1 MVPKSDRLTVQEI
14 LIDKIFFHRALHRHH
29 SYLKARAEL
38 EQLNVKKARE
48 IAEFAGKRYGFNR
61 KLLTVLI
68 ETYVQEN
75 NAQAIERVQKELQTL
90 LDSRLF

>member
-1 MVPKSDRLTVQEI
+1 
-14 LIDKIFFHRALHRHH
+14 
-29 SYLKARAEL
+29 LKARAEL